1 MTYYQM
7 FKNPAAAQEDDMD
20 IIYDA
25 LTLAR
30 TLRDDIYNISTFSF
44 QVSRMI
50 RDVSKKINH
59 AGARN
64 EMWQFGGFLPGAD
77 RGEIDDLICDYLS
90 VAQQM
95 IETGHDA

>member
-7 FKNPAAAQEDDMD
+7 FKNPKAAQEDDMD

-50 RDVSKKINH
+50 RDVSK
-59 AGARN
+59 
-64 EMWQFGGFLPGAD
+64 
-77 RGEIDDLICDYLS
+77 
-90 VAQQM
+90 
-95 IETGHDA
+95 